1 MRGRRYAAFVNLRDA
16 VRRGARG
23 AAAAARASRGDDA
36 ARADPDDAEHR
47 ADGNAE
53 NAPAAVVTTP
63 FPPRFAKARLGM
75 KLSAQELDARAKG
88 LDAWLGAVVSA
99 RDGALIG
106 GSTTAREALF
116 RFVLL
121 DEHARAATPAPAS
134 AAAAASSRALVHPE
148 LDFDADVDEDA
159 ADPIFDDGGGAA
171 RRGGGSRVRD
181 VQVDDG
187 RVRAG
192 ARRDEPQVRRG
203 RAPAAAGARHIVFLA
218 ERNREL
224 ESAMAFGAAPLVRL

>member
-1 MRGRRYAAFVNLRDA
+1 M
-16 VRRGARG
+16 
-23 AAAAARASRGDDA
+23 
-36 ARADPDDAEHR
+36 
-47 ADGNAE
+47 
-53 NAPAAVVTTP
+53 TTP

-159 ADPIFDDGGGAA
+159 ADPIFDDGGGG
-171 RRGGGSRVRD
+171 RGGAAEDREYEMFKSMMGAFEQERDAMSRKFAEVTRLLQQARD
-181 VQVDDG
+181 D
-187 RVRAG
+187 
-192 ARRDEPQVRRG
+192 
-203 RAPAAAGARHIVFLA
+203 IVFLA
-218 ERNREL
+218 ERNQEL